1 MTDSQKTLWQR
12 ILRKLRTQFLMG
24 IVLVVPL
31 GITIWILYWI
41 FYKIDS
47 ILHPLIELVW
57 GHPIPGI
64 GFGITI
70 ILIYLVGLIASNL
83 VGRRLIRFGESMLAR
98 VPVVRPLY
106 QGIKQI
112 LESFSSPN
120 QTGFMQVVL
129 VEVPPKG
136 MKTIGFVTN
145 KFSDKSGE
153 KLYCVFIPTAPNP
166 TTGFLEIVKESELTL
181 TKLSVDDA
189 VKMVVSAGR
198 IVPEIIGDRL
208 GLANQGS

>member
-1 MTDSQKTLWQR
+1 
-12 ILRKLRTQFLMG
+12 MG

-41 FYKIDS
+41 FYNIDS
-47 ILHPLIELVW
+47 ILHPLIEFIW

-64 GFGITI
+64 GFGATI
-70 ILIYLVGLIASNL
+70 ILIYLVGLIASNFI
-83 VGRRLIRFGESMLAR
+83 GRRLIRFGESMLAK

-129 VEVPPKG
+129 VEFPHKG
-136 MKTIGFVTN
+136 MKSIGFVTN
-145 KFSDKSGE
+145 EFSDKSGE
-153 KLYCVFIPTAPNP
+153 KTYNVFIPTAPNP
-166 TTGFLEIVKESELTL
+166 TTGFLEIIKESELIPTR
-181 TKLSVDDA
+181 LSVDDA

-198 IVPEIIGDRL
+198 IIPEKIGDRL
-208 GLANQGS
+208 SPTIQEG